1 MTQNSLNSAN
11 GHVILVHELFG
22 PSTKNSFIHDAIG
35 DDLVEIEDSHKA
47 QVRYLT
53 MQNGL
58 YDLANYQLVPH
69 DPGIFTT
76 NLLPYDYDPDAEC
89 QIRRPFSSFRKPYWN
104 DDNTIY
110 GADGFIVEFDTQ
122 PSPVPVAEPSTLFHP
137 ILRFFKLPC
146 DPGRSDFPSP
156 VLTVAFPLTAFP
168 QKVKLKCQ
176 PIYTPSSN
184 GLPVSIDP
192 YLMVWFIPALCPGP
206 VKVRHVPRASL
217 PDQGIT
223 SFGVM
228 SHASRQRALPL
239 LQRSY
244 GLMRQTKTLLP
255 TSTQLIRQVLCRLL
269 PVPAGRWSFPT
280 LSLQSLHRCPDP
292 YPGMPLWC
300 QCPFLPRELQPHLR
314 CTKFG
319 TSELIVAMQLQR
331 RPHFRNG
338 SHSVMF
344 RLPCL
349 LAPQIAPT
357 AQSLNPVG
365 CQGLYAAQWTGGYPP
380 EQWYRYMTESDHD
393 HGGTFTRWIEALSA
407 ATCNLGVNRHHNG
420 IDITLRYG
428 YLSLKSIIYGIF
440 KFQK

>member
-146 DPGRSDFPSP
+146 DPGRVDFPSP

-239 LQRSY
+239 LHRSY

-255 TSTQLIRQVLCRLL
+255 TST
-269 PVPAGRWSFPT
+269 
-280 LSLQSLHRCPDP
+280 
-292 YPGMPLWC
+292 
-300 QCPFLPRELQPHLR
+300 
-314 CTKFG
+314 
-319 TSELIVAMQLQR
+319 
-331 RPHFRNG
+331 
-338 SHSVMF
+338 
-344 RLPCL
+344 
-349 LAPQIAPT
+349 
-357 AQSLNPVG
+357 
-365 CQGLYAAQWTGGYPP
+365 
-380 EQWYRYMTESDHD
+380 
-393 HGGTFTRWIEALSA
+393 
-407 ATCNLGVNRHHNG
+407 
-420 IDITLRYG
+420 
-428 YLSLKSIIYGIF
+428 
-440 KFQK
+440 